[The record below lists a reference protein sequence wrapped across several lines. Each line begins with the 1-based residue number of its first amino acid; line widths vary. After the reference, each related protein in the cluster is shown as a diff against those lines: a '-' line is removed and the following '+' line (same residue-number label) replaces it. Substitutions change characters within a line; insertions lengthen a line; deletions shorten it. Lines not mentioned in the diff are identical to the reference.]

1 MSNSLFQPVLKDN
14 ETATESRFGNRE
26 TGNDLILP
34 EVLFITS
41 YPPRVCG
48 IATYSQDLIT
58 ALNNKFS
65 NSFSIRV
72 CALETGDVSYD
83 YPEEVK
89 YTLDTSHSAPFLN
102 LAKKINEDNHI
113 QLILIQHE
121 FGFYKNQEQ
130 AFLQLLYG
138 LTKPA
143 VVVFHTVLPNP
154 DAQLKLEVKNIVA
167 TCQSIVVMTKHRL
180 IY

>member
-1 MSNSLFQPVLKDN
+1 MKNNKIKQHIGNKPASMSNSLFQPVLKDN

-102 LAKKINEDNHI
+102 LAKKLMRTIIFNSFLFSTNSVSIKIRNKH
-113 QLILIQHE
+113 
-121 FGFYKNQEQ
+121 FYNYCTD
-130 AFLQLLYG
+130 LQ
-138 LTKPA
+138 
-143 VVVFHTVLPNP
+143 NR
-154 DAQLKLEVKNIVA
+154 QW
-167 TCQSIVVMTKHRL
+167 
-180 IY
+180 

>member
-1 MSNSLFQPVLKDN
+1 MKNNKIKQHIGNKPASMSNSLFQPVLKDN

-102 LAKKINEDNHI
+102 LAKN
-113 QLILIQHE
+113 
-121 FGFYKNQEQ
+121 
-130 AFLQLLYG
+130 
-138 LTKPA
+138 
-143 VVVFHTVLPNP
+143 
-154 DAQLKLEVKNIVA
+154 
-167 TCQSIVVMTKHRL
+167 
-180 IY
+180 